1 MGNELTTIGKTLT
14 ASDIRAQVNLIQ
26 EVMKAVMK
34 NGTHYGTIPGTQK
47 PTLFKAGAEK
57 VLMTFQLV
65 SGDPK
70 IEDLS
75 IADLVR
81 YRVTV
86 PILTRSG
93 TLVGCGTGECSSDEE
108 KYKWRRPVCDEEFD
122 ATPENKRREKW
133 FKGREKPFAQKQV
146 RTSPA
151 DVANT
156 VLKMAHKRGLVA
168 GTLVTTAASDVFD
181 QDLEDMPEEMIHR
194 DERRDPVAMPT
205 AKPAEQAKPEG
216 DTVVGLV
223 EKVSEKTLA
232 NKTVKFGIMVGGQ
245 WYSSFKREDADVA
258 ESAKTQGKPVE
269 LAYLIKGEYRNVA
282 SICIADAP
290 TDTPETTEQA

>member
-1 MGNELTTIGKTLT
+1 MTNELTTTKTLT

-75 IADLVR
+75 ISDLVR

-133 FKGREKPFAQKQV
+133 FKGKEKPYSQKQV

-194 DERRDPVAMPT
+194 DERREPVAMPHAKEHT
-205 AKPAEQAKPEG
+205 ATG
-216 DTVVGLV
+216 V
-223 EKVSEKTLA
+223 ECVTGKVDEVSHKDATKTSA
-232 NKTVKFGIMVGGQ
+232 ARYGIMIGGA
-245 WYSSFKREDADVA
+245 WYSTFSESFAKIATDAKESDVEVKVGYKVNGA
-258 ESAKTQGKPVE
+258 YKNVESIEVVIG
-269 LAYLIKGEYRNVA
+269 
-282 SICIADAP
+282 
-290 TDTPETTEQA
+290 